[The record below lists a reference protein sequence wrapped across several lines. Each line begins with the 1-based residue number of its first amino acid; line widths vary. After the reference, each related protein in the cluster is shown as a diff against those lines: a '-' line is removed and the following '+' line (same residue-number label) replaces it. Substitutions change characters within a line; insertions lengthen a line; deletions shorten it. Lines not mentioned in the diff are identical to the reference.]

1 MHLLTLLLAHPYAFA
16 GRQTRCLYSLLE
28 FGSINSLFLGHPALS
43 LGTLV
48 WGWVA
53 QEGWQRWKRAWVI
66 YLLVGDAG
74 ALEGTHPQ
82 NMKMVLD
89 EGSWGR
95 GRVCWRQSC
104 SQPPL
109 KPSEQSI
116 PLE

>member
-1 MHLLTLLLAHPYAFA
+1 MHLLTLLLALPYAFA
-16 GRQTRCLYSLLE
+16 CRQTGCLLE
-28 FGSINSLFLGHPALS
+28 VGSMNNLFLGRPAPS
-43 LGTLV
+43 PGTPL
-48 WGWVA
+48 WGWA
-53 QEGWQRWKRAWVI
+53 AREEGRQGWKKAWVI
-66 YLLVGDAG
+66 YLLTGDAG
-74 ALEGTHPQ
+74 AAEGTHPQ